1 MGLGAALWES
11 FSVRKLAVAP
21 AALIGAAALAAQI
34 LLAGRAEAP
43 RDIPA
48 IPESASRRADPSV
61 EVLAVG
67 DIMPA
72 RWVERRLR
80 ANGYGYPFAETAE
93 ILRGGQITFG
103 NLESPL
109 AEGEPVEAFQMV
121 FRGDPEFAPAL
132 RDAGFDIVSTA
143 NNHAGD
149 QGEAGIASTLEA
161 LEGAGISVAGSGDG
175 PRAATPAVIETPTGS
190 VAFLAY
196 ADGRWFPD
204 SYVAGES
211 RQGVNLLE
219 GEKIAADVRAAR
231 ELADFVVVSMHA
243 GTEYQPLPDSVQR
256 GAAQAAAKA
265 GASLVIGHH
274 PHVLQPIET
283 IGTTTVA
290 WSLGNFVFDQDFSPE
305 TQESAIVRFEIS
317 QKGVA
322 ASAFPLRIYDYAQP
336 RPVEEADAQATAEK
350 LFRRAEPCVG
360 EAGWWCPSST

>member
-1 MGLGAALWES
+1 M
-11 FSVRKLAVAP
+11 RKLAAAP

-43 RDIPA
+43 RGV
-48 IPESASRRADPSV
+48 SAATENAGRRPGPSV

-109 AEGEPVEAFQMV
+109 ADGEPVEAFQMV

-175 PRAATPAVIETPTGS
+175 PRAAAPAVIETPTGS

-204 SYVAGES
+204 SYVAGEN
-211 RQGVNLLE
+211 RQGINLLE
-219 GEKIAADVRAAR
+219 SKKISADVKDALAQ
-231 ELADFVVVSMHA
+231 ADFVIVSVHA
-243 GTEYQPLPDSVQR
+243 GTEYEPLPDSVQR
-256 GAAQAAAKA
+256 DAAEAAAEA

-274 PHVLQPIET
+274 PHVLQPIEK

-305 TQESAIVRFEIS
+305 TQESAIARFRIS
-317 QKGVA
+317 ENGVE
-322 ASAFPLRIYDYAQP
+322 ASAFPARIHDYAQP
-336 RPVEEADAQATAEK
+336 RPTKDAAARATAEK
-350 LFRRAEPCVG
+350 LFGGAEPCPG
-360 EAGWWCPSST
+360 ETGWWCPQKENAD